1 MPYITTTFAIDKTAE
16 PLVKGDKLTFKLIL
30 SGSSTSNFTA
40 SIETGNLTIGS
51 VAASTGYATTNCPYL
66 DSASIST
73 GSNSNEIIFSS
84 GISSFYGGGYLFTP
98 NPLSGSVNSLYDT
111 YGDVDYPFEAKLYDI
126 VILYLSDGT
135 YIEYRVLDINND
147 SNLLRITLDQTL
159 SQTIKDELALNKFK
173 RFLLLSRKEDESNAY
188 IVYQKRP
195 GKTSYGFIIPNNL
208 APDVLANIDTITKE
222 VKQKLINEQSV
233 IDNISGGTF

>member
-1 MPYITTTFAIDKTAE
+1 MPTSTYTFNINKTAE
-16 PLVKGDKLTFKLIL
+16 PLVKDDKLTFKLIL
-30 SGSSTSNFTA
+30 SGSSSSNFTA
-40 SIETGNLTIGS
+40 SLSQGNLTIGS

-73 GSNSNEIIFSS
+73 GSNNNEIIFSS
-84 GISSFYGGGYLFTP
+84 GVSSFYGGGYLFTP

-135 YIEYRVLDINND
+135 YIEYRVLDVNND

-173 RFLLLSRKEDESNAY
+173 RFLLLSRREDESNAY

>member
-1 MPYITTTFAIDKTAE
+1 MPTSTYTFNINKTAE
-16 PLVKGDKLTFKLIL
+16 PLVKDDKLTFKLIL
-30 SGSSTSNFTA
+30 SGSSSSNFTA
-40 SIETGNLTIGS
+40 SLSQGNLTIGS

-126 VILYLSDGT
+126 VLLYLSDGT
-135 YIEYRVLDINND
+135 YIEYRVLDVNND
-147 SNLLRITLDQTL
+147 SNLLRITLDQNL

-173 RFLLLSRKEDESNAY
+173 RFLLLSRREDESNAY

>member
-1 MPYITTTFAIDKTAE
+1 MPTSTHTFNINKTAE
-16 PLVKGDKLTFKLIL
+16 PLVQGDKLTFKLIL
-30 SGSSTSNFTA
+30 SGSSSSNFTS
-40 SIETGNLTIGS
+40 SISQGNLTIGS

-84 GISSFYGGGYLFTP
+84 GVSSFYGGGYLFTP

-126 VILYLSDGT
+126 VLLYLSDGT

-147 SNLLRITLDQTL
+147 SNLLRLTLDQTL